1 MGAALPELKY
11 SDAAVEARLRPSWI
25 AAIGIASM
33 ALATLGLLAV
43 IPGPP
48 GLRILAA
55 TCVACAGLEALHAI
69 AMHRGR
75 RGAGTILLRRSREI
89 AVRSDAGLWRSGRVC
104 DGSFVAP
111 WLTIVRWRPDEC
123 LFARSIVILPD
134 MLDRETARR
143 LRVLLRW
150 A

>member
-11 SDAAVEARLRPSWI
+11 SDAGVEVVLRPSRI
-25 AAIGIASM
+25 AGIGIASI

-43 IPGPP
+43 IPGAP
-48 GLRILAA
+48 GVRILAG
-55 TCVACAGLEALHAI
+55 TCVACAGIEALHAV
-69 AMHRGR
+69 ALHRGR

-89 AVRSDAGLWRSGRVC
+89 AVCSSAGLWRSGTVC

-111 WLTIVRWRPDEC
+111 WLTIIRWRPDDSP
-123 LFARSIVILPD
+123 FARSIVILPD
-134 MLDRETARR
+134 MLGAESARA

-150 A
+150 S